1 MKKPLSIIV
10 VSLLLNWNAYSEE
23 KQLIFLDCKHDY
35 ATSLKNPTPEDIV
48 GQFSFTINKDEEIK
62 TSSGSMGLTATTS
75 KDDVIFEGTSTTNK
89 YSFQRVAT
97 RGTMLMMEE
106 VSIDR
111 VNGQMINETQMFK
124 KGNTN
129 YKNPDA
135 VVKFYIN
142 CKVAKTKF

>member
-1 MKKPLSIIV
+1 
-10 VSLLLNWNAYSEE
+10 
-23 KQLIFLDCKHDY
+23 
-35 ATSLKNPTPEDIV
+35 
-48 GQFSFTINKDEEIK
+48 
-62 TSSGSMGLTATTS
+62 
-75 KDDVIFEGTSTTNK
+75 
-89 YSFQRVAT
+89 
-97 RGTMLMMEE
+97 MMEE

>member
-1 MKKPLSIIV
+1 MKKLLSIIF
-10 VSLLLNWNAYSEE
+10 VSLLLNGNAYSEE

-48 GQFSFTINKDEEIK
+48 GQFSFTINKDKEIK
-62 TSSGSMGLTATTS
+62 TPSGSTGLTAITS
-75 KDDVIFEGTSTTNK
+75 EDDVVYEGTSTTNK

-97 RGTMLMMEE
+97 RGGILMMEE